1 MALKM
6 PMLQRTRVRLM
17 DAEMPNWIGAEGTS
31 RPVELSLLSDAVFIL
46 ASNGRILAANL
57 SAVHQYG
64 YRSDELRQL
73 NVGEL
78 VSPELRS
85 AHLSYIATSLEHET
99 RFESVHVDRDG
110 VEFNVEVVL
119 NPIDF
124 AGECAVMAS
133 VTEIDPHTRRASHPG
148 DQYSVL
154 ERILDTEPCTV
165 YIFDLVERRN
175 VYVNQYWLDN
185 FGYTLKETQSR
196 ELNALDVFHPED
208 LSGVAAHHDAWLG
221 TSEKEARSISYR
233 LRDKSGNWHWMISR
247 EVPYKFNGDGKVCQ
261 IIGVAYDVSDRAEA
275 DALLRGQNR
284 LLELITDGTPLADVL
299 TALIAF
305 IEAQSTGMLG
315 SILLLDPDGVHVRH
329 GAAPSL
335 PAEFI
340 AAVDGQPIGPM
351 AGSCGTAAYR
361 KEPVFVADVALDPL
375 WSQYKHVALKH
386 GLRASWSTPIFDAQ
400 QRVLGTFAMYYRRP
414 GLPQPEHRK
423 LIDTTTHI
431 ASLAIRHHVAEE
443 ALRARET
450 QLSLVYDN
458 VYDIVFVL
466 GIEPNDQFRFL
477 SVNKQF
483 SAATG
488 LPDKSIIGKLIDD
501 VIPEP
506 SRSLV
511 RDKYREAIRTRK
523 VVCWEETTS
532 YPAGEKTGDVSIAPV
547 FDDDGSCIQLIGTV
561 HDITAR
567 KRDEA
572 KIQRLNQLHAT
583 LSQCNQTIVHCGSE
597 DELMREVCRIAV
609 EFGGMKMAWIGFVDD
624 DGLMINP
631 VAAYGEGIDYLHGV
645 TISTDANSPI
655 GRGPA
660 GTSVREN
667 RPFWCADYQHDDAT
681 AFWREQSR
689 TVGWRA
695 SASLPLRRKGE
706 PIGTLCLYTDIVNPF
721 DDSTQDLLIKI
732 ATDISFALDR
742 FSIAAERK
750 REQMQLR
757 RLSQIVERSANVIV
771 VTDLEGRIEYVNPAF
786 VETTGYGIDEVLGK
800 NPRLLQSGKTSDSVY
815 LEMWSQLTRGDSWQG
830 EFINKRKDGTEYIE
844 SVHISPM
851 RQVGD
856 KVTHYL
862 SIKEDIT
869 ERRNTEEQVKYLV
882 NYDSLTGLPNRAQLS
897 NHLNYALSLT
907 KRSSG
912 SLVLMFL
919 DLDRFK
925 DINDTLGH
933 SVGDAV
939 LIEVASRL
947 CGAVREEDAVS
958 RLGGDE
964 FILMLP
970 GTDAAGAAKV
980 AEKILIV
987 IAEPFRVDQH
997 DLIVTASIGIALYPN
1012 DGGDL
1017 EALSK
1022 SADTAMYRAKHEG
1035 RDKYCFF
1042 TEEMHMRSVRNMA
1055 LLNAL
1060 RHALERDQFELHYQP
1075 QLANGHIVG
1084 AEALLRWD
1092 SSELGAVSP
1101 AEFIPI
1107 AEECGLII
1115 PIGEWVLRTAM
1126 RQLKRW
1132 MDDGLAPLVIA
1143 VNLSVVQFRHPSLS
1157 DLVARVLNEV
1167 QLPAEL
1173 LELELTEGVAMQQP
1187 ESAIAVMD
1195 KLHERGVRLSLDDFG
1210 TGYSSLNYLKKFKVY
1225 KLKIDQSFVR
1235 DISTDPED
1243 RAIVAAIVS
1252 MAKSLGLTTIAE
1264 GVETAEQLDFLRSQG
1279 CDEMQ
1284 GYYFSRPLPVADFE
1298 SFVSSYVPA

>member
-1 MALKM
+1 MDVKM
-6 PMLQRTRVRLM
+6 S
-17 DAEMPNWIGAEGTS
+17 NWIGAEGAS
-31 RPVELSLLSDAVFIL
+31 SPVELSLLSDAVFIL

-57 SAVHQYG
+57 PAVHQYG

-73 NVGEL
+73 NISEL
-78 VSPELRS
+78 VSPDLRS
-85 AHLSYIATSLEHET
+85 VHSSYIVTALEHET
-99 RFESVHVDRDG
+99 RFESVHIDRDG
-110 VEFNVEVVL
+110 GKFNVDVLL

-124 AGECAVMAS
+124 AGERAVMAS
-133 VTEIDPHTRRASHPG
+133 VTEITPRTGRTNRFSDH
-148 DQYSVL
+148 YNVL
-154 ERILDTEPCTV
+154 EQILDTEPCTV
-165 YIFDLVERRN
+165 YIFDLLERKN
-175 VYVNQYWLDN
+175 VYVNQYWREN
-185 FGYTLKETQSR
+185 FDYTLEETQSG
-196 ELNALDVFHPED
+196 EPGAADMFHPDD
-208 LSGVAAHHDAWLG
+208 LPSVAALHDAWLC
-221 TSEKEARSISYR
+221 TSEKAARSINYR
-233 LRDKSGNWHWMISR
+233 LRGKHGNWRCMVSR
-247 EVPYKFNGDGKVCQ
+247 EVPYKFSSDGKVRQ

-275 DALLRGQNR
+275 GALLRGQNR
-284 LLELITDGTPLADVL
+284 LLEMISNGTPLADVL
-299 TALIAF
+299 AALVAF
-305 IEAQSTGMLG
+305 MEAQSIGMLG
-315 SILLLDPDGVHVRH
+315 SILLLDPDGVHIRH

-340 AAVDGQPIGPM
+340 AAVDGQPIGPK
-351 AGSCGTAAYR
+351 AGSCGTAAFR
-361 KEPVFVADVALDPL
+361 KESVFVADVAVDPL
-375 WSQYKHVALKH
+375 WSEYKAAALKH
-386 GLRASWSTPIFDAQ
+386 GLRASWSTPILDAQ
-400 QRVLGTFAMYYRRP
+400 QRVLGTFAMYYRHP
-414 GLPQPEHRK
+414 GLPQAEHKK
-423 LIDTTTHI
+423 LIDTAAHI

-443 ALRARET
+443 ALRARES
-450 QLSLVYDN
+450 QLSLIYDN
-458 VYDIVFVL
+458 VYDIIYVL

-483 SAATG
+483 SEATG
-488 LPDKSIIGKLIDD
+488 LVEDSIIGKLVDE

-506 SRSLV
+506 SLSLV
-511 RDKYREAIRTRK
+511 RDKYRDAIRTRE
-523 VVCWEETTS
+523 VICWEETTT
-532 YPAGEKTGDVSIAPV
+532 YPSGEKTGDVSIAPI
-547 FDDDGSCIQLIGTV
+547 FDGDGSCIQLIGTV
-561 HDITAR
+561 HDITTR
-567 KRDEA
+567 KHDEA
-572 KIQRLNQLHAT
+572 KIQRLNQLHTT
-583 LSQCNQTIVHCGSE
+583 LSRCNQAIVRCSSE
-597 DELMREVCRIAV
+597 DELMREVCRVAV
-609 EFGGMKMAWIGFVDD
+609 EFGGMKMAWAGLVDE
-624 DGLMINP
+624 DGLMIDP
-631 VAAYGEGIDYLHGV
+631 VAAYGEGIEYLQ
-645 TISTDANSPI
+645 TLAISTDANSVI
-655 GRGPA
+655 GCGPA

-667 RPFWCADYQHDDAT
+667 QPIWCADFLHDDMT
-681 AFWREQSR
+681 AFWREQGR
-689 TVGWRA
+689 TYGWRA
-695 SASLPLRRKGE
+695 LASLPLRRKDE
-706 PIGTLCLYTDIVNPF
+706 PIGTLCLYTDVVDPF

-732 ATDISFALDR
+732 STDISSALDR
-742 FSIAAERK
+742 ISIAAERK
-750 REQMQLR
+750 REQIQLR
-757 RLSQIVERSANVIV
+757 KLSQIVERSANVIV
-771 VTDLEGRIEYVNPAF
+771 VTDLDGQIEYVNPAF
-786 VETTGYGIDEVLGK
+786 VETTGYSIDEVLGE
-800 NPRLLQSGKTSDSVY
+800 NPRLLQSGKTPDAVY

-869 ERRNTEEQVKYLV
+869 ERRNTEEQVIYLA
-882 NYDSLTGLPNRAQLS
+882 NYDSLTGLPNRTQLS
-897 NHLNYALSLT
+897 NHVHYALSLT

-939 LIEVASRL
+939 LIEVANRL
-947 CGAVREEDAVS
+947 RSAMREEDTVS

-970 GTDAAGAAKV
+970 DADAAGAAKV
-980 AEKILIV
+980 AEKMLIV
-987 IAEPFRVDQH
+987 IAEPIRVDQH

-1012 DGGDL
+1012 DGDDL

-1035 RDKYCFF
+1035 RDGYCFF
-1042 TEEMHMRSVRNMA
+1042 TEEMHMRSVRNME

-1075 QLANGHIVG
+1075 QLADGHIIGV
-1084 AEALLRWD
+1084 EALLRWD
-1092 SSELGAVSP
+1092 SPELGTVSP

-1115 PIGEWVLRTAM
+1115 PIGEWVLRTAT

-1132 MDDGLAPLVIA
+1132 MDDGLAPLVVA
-1143 VNLSVVQFRHPSLS
+1143 VNLSVVQFRHPSLP

-1173 LELELTEGVAMQQP
+1173 LELELTEGVAMHQP

-1264 GVETAEQLDFLRSQG
+1264 GVETPEQVAFLRNQG

-1284 GYYFSRPLPVADFE
+1284 GYYFSRPLSVTDFE
-1298 SFVSSYVPA
+1298 IFATNYSPA